1 MVFSS
6 SIFLFFFLP
15 VVVFMYYVPFRNCIK
30 AKNVLLLVASL
41 FFYAWGEP
49 VVVFLMILSILA
61 NYFFALIM
69 KENNK
74 KVLLIISV
82 IFNLSFLFVF
92 KYLDFTLKSVGSV
105 LSVSLPMFNIALPIG
120 ISFYTFQ
127 AMSYV
132 IDVYRKDAQPQRNP
146 LYVGLY
152 IALFPQLIAGPIVRY
167 TTIEDQILG
176 RKESLTAFSD
186 GVERFIIGLAKK
198 MIIANNMGF
207 LADTVYAI
215 PSGELSTAFAWLGA
229 IAYTLQ
235 IYFDF
240 SAYSD
245 MAIGLGKMFG
255 FEFEENFN
263 YPYIS
268 KSVTE
273 FWRRWHISLSTWF
286 RDYLYIPLGGNRV
299 GKARHIFNLF
309 VVWFCTGL
317 WHGANWTFIAW
328 GMYFFIFLMIEKFL
342 PLSGILK
349 YVGNV
354 YTLLIVM
361 ISWVL
366 FRSNDIGSAINYIG
380 TMFTFDFA
388 SFTNSSFVWYL
399 CNFAFFIV
407 VGIIFSTPIAK
418 KLTTFTTE
426 HKLVFVK
433 NIVVLALFMLAVSF
447 MFRSSYNPFIYF
459 NF

>member
-6 SIFLFFFLP
+6 NVFLFLFLP
-15 VVVFMYYVPFRNCIK
+15 VVLFLYYAVFRKRIL
-30 AKNVLLLVASL
+30 AKNILLLLSSL

-49 VVVFLMILSILA
+49 LIVFLMIFSILT
-61 NYFFALIM
+61 NYLFALFM
-69 KENNK
+69 DSKYRK
-74 KVLLIISV
+74 ALLIASIV
-82 IFNLSFLFVF
+82 FNLSFLVFF
-92 KYLDFTLKSVGSV
+92 KYLNFILATFGLIMSIDPIQL
-105 LSVSLPMFNIALPIG
+105 NIGLPIG

-132 IDVYRKDAQPQRNP
+132 IDVYRKDVKIQKNP

-152 IALFPQLIAGPIVRY
+152 VALFPQLIAGPIVRY
-167 TTIEDQILG
+167 STIEEQITC
-176 RKESLTAFSD
+176 RKESFESFNT

-198 MIIANNMGF
+198 MIIANNTGF
-207 LADTVYAI
+207 LADTIYAL
-215 PSGELSTAFAWLGA
+215 PQEDLTTAFAWLGA

-268 KSVTE
+268 KSITE

-299 GKARHIFNLF
+299 SKARNIFNLF
-309 VVWFCTGL
+309 VIWFCTGL
-317 WHGANWTFIAW
+317 WHGANFTFIVW
-328 GMYFFIFLMIEKFL
+328 GLYFFVFLLFEKLAKPHKLLNKIGHFYTMIVVII
-342 PLSGILK
+342 G
-349 YVGNV
+349 
-354 YTLLIVM
+354 
-361 ISWVL
+361 WVF
-366 FRSNDIGSAINYIG
+366 FRSATLGEAFSFIGKMYS
-380 TMFTFDFA
+380 FDFM
-388 SFTNSSFVWYL
+388 SFTNSDFLWYL
-399 CNFAFFIV
+399 SSFAFVLII
-407 VGIIFSTPIAK
+407 GIIFSMPVVK
-418 KLTTFTTE
+418 KIDIFLS
-426 HKLVFVK
+426 KRRLKFVK
-433 NIVVLALFMLAVSF
+433 NIFLVVLMLLSVSF